1 MSGAPRAVVIYG
13 AGGHGN
19 VVLDALECSG
29 RRVVGFVDDD
39 AGRTGGEHCG
49 YRILAWPGAAEL
61 GEDVEY
67 VVAIGDGAKRRQV
80 TERVLGLRRDLA
92 TAIHPSAIIG
102 RDVEIAA
109 GAMILAGAVINP
121 GARVGRGSI
130 INTCAVVDHDCTIGE
145 FAHVAPGARLAGHV
159 RVGEGALIGIGATV
173 IPRVAIGSGAV
184 VGAGAVVTAD
194 VAARATVAG
203 VPARPVG
210 SSDSLTDD

>member
-1 MSGAPRAVVIYG
+1 MSGAARAVLIYG
-13 AGGHGN
+13 AGGHGK

-39 AGRTGGEHCG
+39 TSRAGGEHCG
-49 YRILAWPGAAEL
+49 HRIHVWPPEEV
-61 GEDVEY
+61 GEDAEY
-67 VVAIGDGAKRRQV
+67 VVAIGDNEQRRQV
-80 TERVLGLRRDLA
+80 TERVLGLRRELG
-92 TAIHPSAIIG
+92 TAIHPCAIIA

-130 INTCAVVDHDCTIGE
+130 INTCAVVDHDCRIGE
-145 FAHVAPGARLAGHV
+145 FAHVAPGARVAGHV

-173 IPRVAIGSGAV
+173 NPRVAIGSGAV

-194 VAARATVAG
+194 VAAGATVVG
-203 VPARPVG
+203 VPARPVS
-210 SSDSLTDD
+210 SSDSVTDE